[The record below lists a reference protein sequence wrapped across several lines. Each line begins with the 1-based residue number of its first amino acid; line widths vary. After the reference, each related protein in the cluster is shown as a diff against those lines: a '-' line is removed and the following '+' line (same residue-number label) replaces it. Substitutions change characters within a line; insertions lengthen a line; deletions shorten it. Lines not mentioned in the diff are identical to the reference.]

1 MNPFYIGGEKR
12 TLLQTDVAALR
23 ALYASKALP

>member
-12 TLLQTDVAALR
+12 TLLHTDIAGLR